1 MNRPVKENLD
11 PKLVENI
18 VKIVSARF
26 YLPKKIVRSSIPSNT
41 PMRLNCTES
50 GKSITTVTKGPK
62 MTKNYHLHSHRLV
75 ILNTQTRDAKQT
87 LVPTREKLQT
97 QSFKN
102 VYQCYGNA
110 FFDRQTVMNRTARNI
125 LELEL
130 VEDMVKIVSTQ
141 CNIPKKKLTETV
153 YHQMHR

>member
-26 YLPKKIVRSSIPSNT
+26 YVPKKIDRSSIPSNT
-41 PMRLNCTES
+41 PMRLNW
-50 GKSITTVTKGPK
+50 
-62 MTKNYHLHSHRLV
+62 M
-75 ILNTQTRDAKQT
+75 LNK

-141 CNIPKKKLTETV
+141 CNIPKKKFDRNSIPSNAPMRLNCTETGKSITNV
-153 YHQMHR
+153 TKGPTIMTTFIAVF